1 MHLENV
7 FKAIFLRTGKSEK
20 LDQPN
25 LNPWEIIYRLLNANE
40 AKKLQVSKTVIS

>member
-1 MHLENV
+1 MFLRQ
-7 FKAIFLRTGKSEK
+7 IFLRTGKSEK

-40 AKKLQVSKTVIS
+40 AKKLQVF